1 LASSLRYLVM
11 FAVSKAPDLNRYK
24 EVKHAEPSPS
34 VRLPWTVFPL
44 PFVSV
49 KASLMTKRGY
59 WHTGMVPVN
68 ALQSWVVQTMVEV
81 VGLVT
86 LMTTQSNL

>member
-1 LASSLRYLVM
+1 
-11 FAVSKAPDLNRYK
+11 
-24 EVKHAEPSPS
+24 
-34 VRLPWTVFPL
+34 
-44 PFVSV
+44 
-49 KASLMTKRGY
+49 MTKRGY